1 VLKSTPWEDIKK
13 GDTVIYHDAQ
23 SDKDNKWKVIKVTLK
38 GIWDG
43 EKVQF
48 DDEDNT
54 LVRTTRWL
62 HKENK

>member
-1 VLKSTPWEDIKK
+1 MLKSTPWEDIKK